1 MNLERQNRKGNGDHP
16 HRTVLY
22 RNKEKDLDRNK
33 RTRSFKKIVLAM
45 DLSLASSLNSG
56 LSDS

>member
-1 MNLERQNRKGNGDHP
+1 MNHEKQNRKGNGDHP

-33 RTRSFKKIVLAM
+33 RTRSFKIL
-45 DLSLASSLNSG
+45 
-56 LSDS
+56 